1 MTHASDPL
9 NIIKTRSESTCGEL
23 HLHCTTTPAYLCY
36 TTATALKPDGNTP
49 REDLEE
55 KVSLTHKT
63 EKERWCVLEPRI
75 QRVVPRGACSSRS
88 PRCLLF
94 TDGHLVGLLR
104 VAADPRCV
112 PCFAPS
118 FPESTGGPAYT
129 RLGLFTV
136 QPQSSEDTPRQIA
149 HTNTHAAL
157 QLTVLHHCNG
167 STAAAAKGLT
177 TD

>member
-1 MTHASDPL
+1 MPTSINVAWASVQ
-9 NIIKTRSESTCGEL
+9 RSGSQRPQKRKRALVRARAPDSEGC
-23 HLHCTTTPAYLCY
+23 PAR
-36 TTATALKPDGNTP
+36 T
-49 REDLEE
+49 
-55 KVSLTHKT
+55 
-63 EKERWCVLEPRI
+63 
-75 QRVVPRGACSSRS
+75 RGACSSRS
-88 PRCLLF
+88 LRCLLF

-118 FPESTGGPAYT
+118 FPESTGGSAYT

-157 QLTVLHHCNG
+157 QLT
-167 STAAAAKGLT
+167 AAAPLQWEHSSSKGADHRHFDTL
-177 TD
+177 

>member
-1 MTHASDPL
+1 MRGAPSALHNNTSVPVLHHGDCPE
-9 NIIKTRSESTCGEL
+9 TRREHTTRGFRGKSFTYPQNRKRALVRARAPDSEGC
-23 HLHCTTTPAYLCY
+23 PAR
-36 TTATALKPDGNTP
+36 T
-49 REDLEE
+49 
-55 KVSLTHKT
+55 
-63 EKERWCVLEPRI
+63 
-75 QRVVPRGACSSRS
+75 RGACSSRS
-88 PRCLLF
+88 LRCLLF

-157 QLTVLHHCNG
+157 QLT
-167 STAAAAKGLT
+167 AAAPLQWEHSSSKGADHRHFDTL
-177 TD
+177 